1 MLWVRSAY
9 CKLFEMILTFRDPRG
24 LKRKSPEKDKLCE
37 EGSRLAWM
45 DLAWTKGC
53 IEMSEIIILLLAFL
67 KIPVLMPSPS
77 VWEQSSGRPSLQE
90 REGEREIW
98 RATKIR
104 LLALSSPHQA
114 LSDPNSVLVF
124 TWTLITL
131 FSWSRPHK
139 KQMSMSH
146 KGENQFSKRN

>member
-1 MLWVRSAY
+1 
-9 CKLFEMILTFRDPRG
+9 
-24 LKRKSPEKDKLCE
+24 
-37 EGSRLAWM
+37 M
-45 DLAWTKGC
+45 DLEVLVEAWTKGY
-53 IEMSEIIILLLAFL
+53 IEMSEIIILLLSFL
-67 KIPVLMPSPS
+67 MISVLMPPPS
-77 VWEQSSGRPSLQE
+77 VGEREQWTSITAREG
-90 REGEREIW
+90 EGEREIW

-104 LLALSSPHQA
+104 LLALSSPHQI

-146 KGENQFSKRN
+146 KRENQFSKRN